1 MFVSGIRQQI
11 TAAPIEAFP
20 IASSSLTVRPL
31 DDEHEAEVL
40 AFLADRPVHTVFM
53 AGFIRDN
60 GIVSELN
67 RGTFYGCRDRRGSLE
82 GVALI
87 GHFTFVEA
95 RSEAALASF
104 AGLAQDCPS
113 AHMILGEQGR
123 VEAFWNYFSQA
134 GSKPRRVCRELLLE
148 KRGPVESF
156 EPIHGLRQ
164 ANPDDLPLILP
175 VNAEMVF
182 DESGINPLD
191 VDARGFQERWLRRIQ
206 QGRVWVWTENGR
218 LIFNADV
225 MCETPQ
231 VIYLE
236 GIYVDANKRGQGYG
250 LRCLSQLSSQLL
262 QRAQSLCLFV
272 NEQNVRGQA
281 FYQKAGFKVCANYD
295 TVFLHLKN
303 RRT

>member
-1 MFVSGIRQQI
+1 MSVQAVEKAIVGIGF
-11 TAAPIEAFP
+11 EARE
-20 IASSSLTVRPL
+20 ANSSVKVQPL
-31 DDEHEAEVL
+31 SNKHEAEVL
-40 AFLADRPVHTVFM
+40 AFLAARPIHTVFM

-67 RGTFYGCRDRRGSLE
+67 RGAFYGCRDGQGRLE

-104 AGLAQDCPS
+104 AELAQDCPS

-123 VEAFWNYFSQA
+123 VEAFWDYFSQA

-148 KRGPVESF
+148 QRGSVERLEPVD
-156 EPIHGLRQ
+156 GLRQ
-164 ANPDDLPLILP
+164 ATLDDLAIILP
-175 VNAEMVF
+175 VNAEMVYE
-182 DESGINPLD
+182 ESGVNPLD
-191 VDARGFQERWLRRIQ
+191 VDATGFRERWLRRIE
-206 QGRVWVWTENGR
+206 QGRVWVWTDNGR

-225 MCETPQ
+225 MSETPE

-236 GIYVDANKRGQGYG
+236 GIYVDANERGRGYG
-250 LRCLSQLSSQLL
+250 LRCLSQLSSRLL
-262 QRAQSLCLFV
+262 QHTKSLCLFV
-272 NEQNVRGQA
+272 NEQNVRAQG
-281 FYQKAGFKVCANYD
+281 FYQRAGFEVRANYD

-303 RRT
+303 